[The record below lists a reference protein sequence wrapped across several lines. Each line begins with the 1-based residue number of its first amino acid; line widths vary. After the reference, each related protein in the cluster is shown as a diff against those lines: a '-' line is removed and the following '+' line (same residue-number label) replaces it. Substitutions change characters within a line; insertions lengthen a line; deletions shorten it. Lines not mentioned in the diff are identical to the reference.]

1 MSEKTYTKP
10 DLRSRIKSQVM
21 AGSDGGKPGQWSA
34 RKAQLV
40 AQKYE
45 DAGGGYKGPK
55 TEGQKSLAKWTDEK
69 WTTSDGKP
77 AEKPDGTMRRYL
89 PEKAWDKLTP
99 AQKAATNKKK
109 VEASRKGQQ
118 FVSNTPA
125 AQEARKEAGAR
136 DPGYAS
142 SSILRESKMIAP
154 AAEGAGGLG
163 GFAGSA
169 AQPSAEKTAAPLSA
183 YLGGAAVGGL
193 GGAYLD
199 DEHRVRGAGLGAL
212 AGLGAVGLGSAAF
225 RALKGRAAPTAVKQ
239 APAITPP
246 ALTQVATPVAA
257 PTSADAHNYFKG
269 PVGSRI
275 AEKWDDYLGVR
286 PEHWTPEHGLNALGS
301 GADFTSEELAQWAKT
316 LPGVVEHHPKV
327 GDLYDPSIMRSVN
340 DIGSDGEAFVTEAL
354 SPAYFVPGKPAIMY
368 GDVRASYDRPS
379 MPKTAS
385 RAESNTV
392 RKIALLTKHE
402 NPKGGLTE
410 AGRRHFERSG
420 ESKDLKPGV
429 KKPESEMSVQDMKR
443 KGSWAR
449 RFYGR
454 NPLPPLK
461 KPNGEPTRLALT
473 ANAWGEPVPESVG
486 AARAIAA
493 KGTRLLE
500 KAKAREGQEKKADI
514 QTELKPHQQ
523 RVIERIKAQP
533 GLVVAHGMGS
543 GKTLSSIAAA
553 EELGGPATVLVP
565 AALQANYEKEIAK
578 HVGGDPRA
586 EFNISSL
593 QRAARQREIAPAK
606 TLIVDEAHRLRDPG
620 SLARKAVR
628 DAEVE
633 KRLLLTGTPLYNR
646 PYDLA
651 SLVNVAANQNIFPG
665 SQADFDKLYLGEKV
679 TQPGWYARTFKGVQ
693 PGTTP
698 VIKNEGELGKHLR
711 QWVDFHENTSEGFPM
726 RQDEVI
732 HATMSPKQQELYD
745 FALGDAPAWVK
756 YKIQHGLPPS
766 KAESKD
772 LNAFAGAVRQIATS
786 PGGFAKDM
794 TPEQAAMHSPKLQ
807 AAYQRLAKNIAE
819 NPAHRAVV
827 YSNFL
832 DAGLTPYESLL
843 KQHNIAY
850 GKFTGDIPKRERDQM
865 VKDYNAGKLK
875 ALLLSSAGG
884 EGLDLKGT
892 RQIQVLEPHW
902 NKEKLEQV
910 IARGIRYKS
919 HEHLPEDQR
928 KVLVEHYVSQMPEP
942 GALKKLIGAKRPGA
956 IDEYLRM
963 MSEEKDLLNQQVK
976 NLLKQP
982 PEKAKTSSLPLGVLG
997 GAAIGGLTGAA
1008 AAGEDANARA
1018 RGGLTGALAGGALGG
1033 AIGYGLD
1040 RAEADMLQE
1049 AMRRLRAVGD
1059 SPQALAGYDEW
1070 ARHAASQDN
1079 RRKLIGA
1086 AAGGLGSLALGAGA
1100 GRMSKQEPAKTAS
1113 LSDVLSRHNDAVK
1126 SL

>member
-10 DLRSRIKSQVM
+10 ELRSRIKSQVM
-21 AGSDGGKPGQWSA
+21 SGSDGGKPGQWSA

-55 TEGQKSLAKWTDEK
+55 TEGQKSLSKWTDEK

-89 PEKAWDKLTP
+89 PEKAWDKLSP

-118 FVSNTPA
+118 FVSNTNA
-125 AQEARKEAGAR
+125 AQDARKEAGAR

-163 GFAGSA
+163 GFAGGA

-212 AGLGAVGLGSAAF
+212 AGLGAVGLGSAAL

-275 AEKWDDYLGVR
+275 AEKWDGYLGVH
-286 PEHWTPEHGLNALGS
+286 PEHWTPEHGLWVSAPMVS
-301 GADFTSEELAQWAKT
+301 GHSSNADFTREELAQWAKT
-316 LPGVVEHHPKV
+316 LPGVIEHHPKV
-327 GDLYDPSIMRSVN
+327 GDLYDPSVMHSVN
-340 DIGSDGEAFVTEAL
+340 HIGSDGDAFVTEAL

-368 GDVRASYDRPS
+368 GHVRASYDHPN
-379 MPKTAS
+379 MPKTAN
-385 RAESNTV
+385 RAEGSTV
-392 RKIALLTKHE
+392 KKIAVLAKHQ

-410 AGRRHFERSG
+410 AGRKHFERSG

-449 RFYGR
+449 RFYGQ

-500 KAKAREGQEKKADI
+500 KAKGQEKKADVL
-514 QTELKPHQQ
+514 TELKPHQQ
-523 RVIERIKAQP
+523 RVIERIKQQP

-553 EELGGPATVLVP
+553 EELGGPASVLVP

-578 HVGGDPRA
+578 HVGGEPKA
-586 EFNISSL
+586 QFNIGSL
-593 QRAARQREIAPAK
+593 QRAALRGEIAPAK

-651 SLVNVAANQNIFPG
+651 SLVNVAANQNVFPG
-665 SQADFDKLYLGEKV
+665 AQSDFDKMYLGEKV
-679 TQPGWYARTFKGVQ
+679 TDPGWYARTFKGVK
-693 PGTTP
+693 PGVTP
-698 VIKNEGELGKHLR
+698 VIKNEKQLGGLLK
-711 QWVDFHENTSEGFPM
+711 QWVDFHENTTEGFPD
-726 RQDEVI
+726 RQDEVVS
-732 HATMSPKQQELYD
+732 ATLSPKQQELYN

-772 LNAFAGAVRQIATS
+772 LNAFAGAIRQISTS
-786 PGGFAKDM
+786 PGGFAKEM
-794 TPEQAAMHSPKLQ
+794 TPEQAAMYSPKLQ
-807 AAYQRLAKNIAE
+807 QAYQRLAKGIAE

-832 DAGLTPYESLL
+832 EAGLTPYESLL
-843 KQHNIAY
+843 KQHGVPY
-850 GKFTGDIPKRERDQM
+850 GKFTGEIPKAERDQM
-865 VKDYNAGKLK
+865 VRDYNEGKLK

-928 KVLVEHYVSQMPEP
+928 KVLVEHYMSQMPEP
-942 GALKKLIGAKRPGA
+942 GALKKLVGAKRPGS

-963 MSEEKDLLNQQVK
+963 MSDDKDRLNQQVK
-976 NLLKQP
+976 ELLKQP
-982 PEKAKTSSLPLGVLG
+982 
-997 GAAIGGLTGAA
+997 
-1008 AAGEDANARA
+1008 
-1018 RGGLTGALAGGALGG
+1018 
-1033 AIGYGLD
+1033 
-1040 RAEADMLQE
+1040 
-1049 AMRRLRAVGD
+1049 
-1059 SPQALAGYDEW
+1059 
-1070 ARHAASQDN
+1070 
-1079 RRKLIGA
+1079 
-1086 AAGGLGSLALGAGA
+1086 
-1100 GRMSKQEPAKTAS
+1100 EPAKTAS
-1113 LSDVLSRHNDAVK
+1113 LSDALSRHNDAVM

>member
-10 DLRSRIKSQVM
+10 ELRSRIKSQVM
-21 AGSDGGKPGQWSA
+21 SGSDGGKPGQWSA

-55 TEGQKSLAKWTDEK
+55 TEGQKSLSKWTDEK

-89 PEKAWDKLTP
+89 PEKAWDKLSP

-118 FVSNTPA
+118 FVSNTNAAQEARSKVAVSPEHALRAFRNAADRGDMTPLRAYKMQGALDNLIDRVDAKYPVGTEYPDYAAKLLDTAHALREKTTTDHLPRGGDAAARSKYVRKMLEEAPELLEQVRANEAKYAPKGRPA
-125 AQEARKEAGAR
+125 PVVKEAPQAVKNNKLLKGLLLGGAVLGTAYGAKKLYDRYKGQEARKEAGAR

-163 GFAGSA
+163 GFAGGA
-169 AQPSAEKTAAPLSA
+169 AQPSAEKTA
-183 YLGGAAVGGL
+183 V
-193 GGAYLD
+193 
-199 DEHRVRGAGLGAL
+199 L
-212 AGLGAVGLGSAAF
+212 A
-225 RALKGRAAPTAVKQ
+225 
-239 APAITPP
+239 
-246 ALTQVATPVAA
+246 
-257 PTSADAHNYFKG
+257 
-269 PVGSRI
+269 
-275 AEKWDDYLGVR
+275 
-286 PEHWTPEHGLNALGS
+286 
-301 GADFTSEELAQWAKT
+301 
-316 LPGVVEHHPKV
+316 
-327 GDLYDPSIMRSVN
+327 
-340 DIGSDGEAFVTEAL
+340 
-354 SPAYFVPGKPAIMY
+354 
-368 GDVRASYDRPS
+368 
-379 MPKTAS
+379 
-385 RAESNTV
+385 
-392 RKIALLTKHE
+392 KHQ

-410 AGRRHFERSG
+410 AGRKHFERSG

-449 RFYGR
+449 RFYGQ

-500 KAKAREGQEKKADI
+500 KAKGQEKEA
-514 QTELKPHQQ
+514 QVLTELKPHQQ
-523 RVIERIKAQP
+523 RVIERIKQQP

-553 EELGGPATVLVP
+553 EELGGPASVLVP

-578 HVGGDPRA
+578 HVGGEPKA
-586 EFNISSL
+586 QFNIGSL
-593 QRAARQREIAPAK
+593 QRAALRGEIAPAK

-651 SLVNVAANQNIFPG
+651 SLVNVAANQNVFPG
-665 SQADFDKLYLGEKV
+665 AQSDFDKMYLGEKV
-679 TQPGWYARTFKGVQ
+679 TDPGWYARTFKGVK
-693 PGTTP
+693 PGVTP
-698 VIKNEGELGKHLR
+698 VIKNEKQLGGLLK
-711 QWVDFHENTSEGFPM
+711 QWVDFHENTTEGFPD
-726 RQDEVI
+726 RQDEVVS
-732 HATMSPKQQELYD
+732 ATLSPKQQELYN

-772 LNAFAGAVRQIATS
+772 LNAFAGAIRQISTS
-786 PGGFAKDM
+786 PGGFAKEM
-794 TPEQAAMHSPKLQ
+794 TPEQAAMYSPKLQ
-807 AAYQRLAKNIAE
+807 QAYQRLAKGIAE

-832 DAGLTPYESLL
+832 EAGLTPYESLL
-843 KQHNIAY
+843 KQHGVPY
-850 GKFTGDIPKRERDQM
+850 GKFTGEIPKAERDQM
-865 VKDYNAGKLK
+865 VRDYNEGKLK

-928 KVLVEHYVSQMPEP
+928 KVLVEHYMSQMPEP
-942 GALKKLIGAKRPGA
+942 GALKKLVGAKRPGS

-963 MSEEKDLLNQQVK
+963 MSDDKDRLNQQVK
-976 NLLKQP
+976 ELLKQP
-982 PEKAKTSSLPLGVLG
+982 
-997 GAAIGGLTGAA
+997 
-1008 AAGEDANARA
+1008 
-1018 RGGLTGALAGGALGG
+1018 
-1033 AIGYGLD
+1033 
-1040 RAEADMLQE
+1040 
-1049 AMRRLRAVGD
+1049 
-1059 SPQALAGYDEW
+1059 
-1070 ARHAASQDN
+1070 
-1079 RRKLIGA
+1079 
-1086 AAGGLGSLALGAGA
+1086 
-1100 GRMSKQEPAKTAS
+1100 EPAKTAS
-1113 LSDVLSRHNDAVK
+1113 LLDAINRHNDAVM

>member
-10 DLRSRIKSQVM
+10 ELRSRIKSQVM

-45 DAGGGYKGPK
+45 AAGGGYKGPK
-55 TEGQKSLAKWTDEK
+55 TKGQKSLAKWTDEK

-163 GFAGSA
+163 GFAGAA
-169 AQPSAEKTAAPLSA
+169 AQPSAEKTA
-183 YLGGAAVGGL
+183 V
-193 GGAYLD
+193 
-199 DEHRVRGAGLGAL
+199 L
-212 AGLGAVGLGSAAF
+212 A
-225 RALKGRAAPTAVKQ
+225 
-239 APAITPP
+239 
-246 ALTQVATPVAA
+246 
-257 PTSADAHNYFKG
+257 
-269 PVGSRI
+269 
-275 AEKWDDYLGVR
+275 
-286 PEHWTPEHGLNALGS
+286 
-301 GADFTSEELAQWAKT
+301 
-316 LPGVVEHHPKV
+316 
-327 GDLYDPSIMRSVN
+327 
-340 DIGSDGEAFVTEAL
+340 
-354 SPAYFVPGKPAIMY
+354 
-368 GDVRASYDRPS
+368 
-379 MPKTAS
+379 
-385 RAESNTV
+385 
-392 RKIALLTKHE
+392 KHQ

-410 AGRRHFERSG
+410 AGRKHFERSG

-449 RFYGR
+449 RFYGQ

-461 KPNGEPTRLALT
+461 KPNGKPTRLALT

-500 KAKAREGQEKKADI
+500 KAKAREGQEKKADVL
-514 QTELKPHQQ
+514 TELKPHQQ

-553 EELGGPATVLVP
+553 EELGGPASVLVP

-578 HVGGDPRA
+578 HVGGEPRA
-586 EFNISSL
+586 QFNIGSL
-593 QRAARQREIAPAK
+593 QRAALRGEIAPAK

-651 SLVNVAANQNIFPG
+651 SLVNVAANQNVFPS
-665 SQADFDKLYLGEKV
+665 SQADFDRAYLGEKV
-679 TQPGWYARTFKGVQ
+679 TDPGWFAKTFRGVK
-693 PGTTP
+693 PGVTP
-698 VIKNEGELGKHLR
+698 VIKNEKQLGKLLKD
-711 QWVDFHENTSEGFPM
+711 WVDFHENTTEGFPT
-726 RQDEVI
+726 RQDEVVR
-732 HATMSPKQQELYD
+732 ATLGPKQQEMYD
-745 FALGDAPAWVK
+745 FALGKAPGWVR

-772 LNAFAGAVRQIATS
+772 LNAFAGAIRQISTS
-786 PGGFAKDM
+786 PGGFAKEM
-794 TPEQAAMHSPKLQ
+794 SPEQAAAHSPKLQ
-807 AAYQRLAKNIAE
+807 QAYQRLAKGIAE

-832 DAGLTPYESLL
+832 ESGLTPYESLL
-843 KQHNIAY
+843 KQHGVPY
-850 GKFTGDIPKRERDQM
+850 GKFTGEIPKAERDQM
-865 VKDYNAGKLK
+865 VRDYNEGKLK

-942 GALKKLIGAKRPGA
+942 GALKKLVGAKRPGS

-963 MSEEKDLLNQQVK
+963 MSDEKDRLNQQVK
-976 NLLKQP
+976 ELLKQP
-982 PEKAKTSSLPLGVLG
+982 
-997 GAAIGGLTGAA
+997 
-1008 AAGEDANARA
+1008 
-1018 RGGLTGALAGGALGG
+1018 
-1033 AIGYGLD
+1033 
-1040 RAEADMLQE
+1040 
-1049 AMRRLRAVGD
+1049 
-1059 SPQALAGYDEW
+1059 
-1070 ARHAASQDN
+1070 
-1079 RRKLIGA
+1079 
-1086 AAGGLGSLALGAGA
+1086 
-1100 GRMSKQEPAKTAS
+1100 EPVKTAS
-1113 LSDVLSRHNDAVK
+1113 LGSALARHNDAVM